1 MSALPLPELPTGFLA
16 AGINCGIKASKRD
29 LGVLIS
35 DRPAV
40 FAASLTTN
48 RCRAH
53 PVARTA
59 HILSTRDA
67 VRVLVTTSGN
77 ANALTGP
84 EGAEDDA
91 RIAAAVAEEVGVD
104 PSEVLTASTGVIGHR
119 MPLKKVLD
127 GVPVVL
133 GQLTESPTAFAESLM
148 TTDKVQKVFVREVFI
163 AGTLVQLHAVAKGAG
178 MISPA
183 LATTLCFVTTDAQ
196 ITAPAL
202 RRALDQAVAR
212 TLNQL
217 TVDGE
222 TSTNDTVVALANGA
236 AGNVLIELGQE
247 NQGYFEEALH
257 ELLVD
262 VTRAIARDGEGSTRT
277 IEVEVVGAASLAE
290 ARQLSLA
297 VADSLLVKSSVFGA
311 DPYAWGRILAALGA
325 RAGKIRAAFH
335 VGTLSLELQ
344 GVRVFDN
351 GRPLHDAPGLARLK
365 FAMQEPVV
373 KVLAELRQGTASARA
388 WGCDL
393 TYDYVKM
400 NADYARA
407 TTTSAEGSVAVQ
419 DRLSDLGPSIKKR
432 ILIEALRYI
441 DRFDGLRAVIKLGGA
456 AMLDHELEEQF
467 AEDVILLQ
475 SVGLKPIVVH
485 GGGPEISRTL
495 DKLGHKSEFVD
506 GLRVTDAQSMA
517 VVEMVL
523 TGGVNQRL
531 VAALNRRGTRGVGL
545 SGKDGGLIR
554 ARKLMTERDLG
565 QVGEVV
571 RVETALIEMLEK
583 DGYVPVISPIGLGE
597 DGTAY
602 NINADIVASE
612 LAVALKA
619 PKLIYLSDVPGLLD
633 GDQVV
638 SELNA
643 DQLQARIER
652 GDITG
657 GMLPKVKAAL
667 AALRGGVE
675 FVHLVDGRV
684 PHNLVAELFT
694 DRGVGTLIRVT

>member
-1 MSALPLPELPTGFLA
+1 M
-16 AGINCGIKASKRD
+16 
-29 LGVLIS
+29 
-35 DRPAV
+35 
-40 FAASLTTN
+40 
-48 RCRAH
+48 
-53 PVARTA
+53 
-59 HILSTRDA
+59 
-67 VRVLVTTSGN
+67 
-77 ANALTGP
+77 
-84 EGAEDDA
+84 
-91 RIAAAVAEEVGVD
+91 D

-277 IEVEVVGAASLAE
+277 IEVDVVGAASLAE

-351 GRPLHDAPGLARLK
+351 GRPVHDAPGLARLK
-365 FAMQEPVV
+365 FAMQVPVV
-373 KVLAELRQGTASARA
+373 
-388 WGCDL
+388 
-393 TYDYVKM
+393 
-400 NADYARA
+400 
-407 TTTSAEGSVAVQ
+407 
-419 DRLSDLGPSIKKR
+419 
-432 ILIEALRYI
+432 
-441 DRFDGLRAVIKLGGA
+441 
-456 AMLDHELEEQF
+456 
-467 AEDVILLQ
+467 
-475 SVGLKPIVVH
+475 
-485 GGGPEISRTL
+485 
-495 DKLGHKSEFVD
+495 
-506 GLRVTDAQSMA
+506 
-517 VVEMVL
+517 
-523 TGGVNQRL
+523 
-531 VAALNRRGTRGVGL
+531 
-545 SGKDGGLIR
+545 
-554 ARKLMTERDLG
+554 
-565 QVGEVV
+565 
-571 RVETALIEMLEK
+571 
-583 DGYVPVISPIGLGE
+583 
-597 DGTAY
+597 
-602 NINADIVASE
+602 
-612 LAVALKA
+612 
-619 PKLIYLSDVPGLLD
+619 
-633 GDQVV
+633 
-638 SELNA
+638 
-643 DQLQARIER
+643 
-652 GDITG
+652 
-657 GMLPKVKAAL
+657 
-667 AALRGGVE
+667 
-675 FVHLVDGRV
+675 
-684 PHNLVAELFT
+684 
-694 DRGVGTLIRVT
+694 

>member
-1 MSALPLPELPTGFLA
+1 VTALPLPELPTGFLA
-16 AGINCGIKASKRD
+16 AGVNCGIKATKRD
-29 LGVLIS
+29 LGILIS

-40 FAASLTTN
+40 FATMLTTN

-59 HILSTRDA
+59 HIVSTRET
-67 VRVLVTTSGN
+67 VRVLAVTSGN

-91 RIAAAVAEEVGVD
+91 RVAAVVAEEVGVD
-104 PSEVLTASTGVIGHR
+104 AAEVLTASTGVIGHR
-119 MPLKKVLD
+119 MPVQKILD
-127 GVPVVL
+127 GIPVAL
-133 GQLTESPTAFAESLM
+133 AQLTESPAAFAESVM
-148 TTDKVQKVFVREVFI
+148 TTDRTRKIFLTEVFI
-163 AGTLVQLHAVAKGAG
+163 AGTLVQIHVVAKGAG
-178 MISPA
+178 MIAPA
-183 LATTLCFVTTDAQ
+183 LATTLCFITTDAA
-196 ITAPAL
+196 ITAQAL
-202 RRALDQAVAR
+202 RKALESVCQR

-222 TSTNDTVVALANGA
+222 TSTNDTVLCMANGA
-236 AGNVLIELGQE
+236 AENALIELGQD
-247 NQGYFEEALH
+247 NLGYFEDALH
-257 ELLVD
+257 DLMVE
-262 VTRAIARDGEGSTRT
+262 VTRAIARDGEGSTRV
-277 IEVEVVGAASLAE
+277 IEVDVAGAGNLAE
-290 ARQLSLA
+290 ARALSVA

-311 DPYAWGRILAALGA
+311 DPYAWGRILATLGA
-325 RAGKIRAAFH
+325 RAGKMRAAFH
-335 VGTLSLELQ
+335 VGTLSLDLQ
-344 GVRVFDN
+344 GVRVFAS
-351 GRPLHDAPGLARLK
+351 GRPVPEATAKLK
-365 FAMQEPVV
+365 FLMQEREIRVR
-373 KVLAELRQGTASARA
+373 AELGQGTASARA

-407 TTTSAEGSVAVQ
+407 TSTSAEGSVAVN
-419 DRLSDLGPSIKKR
+419 DRLSDLGPTIKKR

-456 AMLDHELEEQF
+456 AMLDHALEEQF

-475 SVGLKPIVVH
+475 SVGLRPIVVH

-495 DKLGHKSEFVD
+495 EKLGHRSEFVD

-523 TGGVNQRL
+523 TGSVNQRL
-531 VAALNRRGTRGVGL
+531 VAALNRRGRRGVGL

-554 ARKLMTERDLG
+554 AKKLQGEKDLG

-571 RVETALIEMLEK
+571 HIDTALIEMLER

-597 DGTAY
+597 DGMAY
-602 NINADIVASE
+602 NINADIVAAE
-612 LAVALKA
+612 MAVALKA
-619 PKLIYLSDVPGLLD
+619 PKLIYMSDVPGLLD

-638 SELNA
+638 SELDA
-643 DQLQARIER
+643 DQLKIRIER

-657 GMLPKVKAAL
+657 GMLPKLKAAL
-667 AALRGGVE
+667 VALRGGVE

-694 DRGVGTLIRVT
+694 DRGVGTLIRV